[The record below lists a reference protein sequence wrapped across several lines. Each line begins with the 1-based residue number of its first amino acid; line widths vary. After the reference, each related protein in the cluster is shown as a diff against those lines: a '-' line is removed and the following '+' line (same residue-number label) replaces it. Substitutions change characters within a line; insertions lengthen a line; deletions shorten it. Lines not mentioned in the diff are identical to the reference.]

1 MTTAQIETA
10 DAPVRGIVL
19 MIGFGIVGPFID
31 MFAKL
36 TSPGM
41 PVGEIAL
48 ARFLVQGAVLL
59 AFAYWRG
66 WLHRP
71 GLREICLHLLRGGV
85 LVVATM
91 LIVAAFKVMPLADTL
106 AIFFVMPMIVTL
118 MGAVFLG
125 EPVGWR
131 RILASL
137 VGFGGALLVIQPSF
151 GTFGVTA
158 VLPLLAAVF
167 FATYLILTRRMG
179 RRMNQVVLQAYTA
192 TGAVAL
198 IVPMLALGPII
209 GWQPIVP
216 IVPVGMD
223 WVWLMGVGLSTVV
236 AHMLLSYAFAMAS
249 IAILA
254 PLQYLEIVSATII
267 GYLVFNDLPNALT
280 FLGIAIIVSS
290 GIYIFFRE
298 RQVSRAS
305 LPPAPGR
312 AG

>member
-1 MTTAQIETA
+1 MPNTTP
-10 DAPVRGIVL
+10 DSPVRGIAL
-19 MIGFGIVGPFID
+19 MIAFCAFGPFID

-36 TSPGM
+36 TSDAM

-48 ARFLVQGAVLL
+48 ARFGVQGSLL
-59 AFAYWRG
+59 FVVAMAMG
-66 WLHRP
+66 VLHRP
-71 GLREICLHLLRGGV
+71 GRGEMLLHLARGGV
-85 LVVATM
+85 LLIATM

-131 RILASL
+131 RIAASI

-151 GTFGVTA
+151 GEFGLTA
-158 VLPLLAAVF
+158 LLPLAAAVF

-179 RRMNQVVLQAYTA
+179 RGVNQITLQAYTGLA
-192 TGAVAL
+192 AVAL
-198 IVPMLALGPII
+198 IVPILAIGPTI

-216 IVPVGMD
+216 IIPQGMD
-223 WVWLMGVGLSTVV
+223 WVWLLGVGISAVV
-236 AHMLLSYAFAMAS
+236 AHMLLSYAFALANIS
-249 IAILA
+249 ILA
-254 PLQYLEIVSATII
+254 PLQYLEIVSATVL

-290 GIYIFFRE
+290 GIYIIVRE
-298 RQVSRAS
+298 RNLARTIARAARV
-305 LPPAPGR
+305 LAV
-312 AG
+312 

>member
-48 ARFLVQGAVLL
+48 ARFLVQSAVLL

-151 GTFGVTA
+151 GTFGFTA

>member
-137 VGFGGALLVIQPSF
+137 VGFGGA
-151 GTFGVTA
+151 
-158 VLPLLAAVF
+158 
-167 FATYLILTRRMG
+167 
-179 RRMNQVVLQAYTA
+179 
-192 TGAVAL
+192 
-198 IVPMLALGPII
+198 
-209 GWQPIVP
+209 
-216 IVPVGMD
+216 
-223 WVWLMGVGLSTVV
+223 
-236 AHMLLSYAFAMAS
+236 
-249 IAILA
+249 
-254 PLQYLEIVSATII
+254 
-267 GYLVFNDLPNALT
+267 
-280 FLGIAIIVSS
+280 
-290 GIYIFFRE
+290 
-298 RQVSRAS
+298 
-305 LPPAPGR
+305 
-312 AG
+312 